1 MRTRLV
7 RPEYAER
14 FRCIGPTC
22 EDSCCVGW
30 RVDIDKATY
39 IKYQSIS
46 PGSLRVLIDAN
57 IVRTFEGPVGKKP
70 SRFAQ
75 VKMGRP
81 GRARFTTRKSFARF
95 RWSLVTS
102 ISPRP
107 APIIRAKA
115 SWSTSLLTRR

>member
-39 IKYQSIS
+39 MKYQSIS

-75 VKMGRP
+75 VKMGP
-81 GRARFTTRKSFARF
+81 SRACPFHNEEKLCQIQVELGDKYLSETCANYPRQSF
-95 RWSLVTS
+95 LV
-102 ISPRP
+102 
-107 APIIRAKA
+107 
-115 SWSTSLLTRR
+115 